1 MSDADVFKDRH
12 LYEDEEVIEKAI
24 NYLKYKDPAN
34 ANREYAIGYLKFM
47 QRFAFV
53 AEKSDNFDFDTFF
66 DKYKQSQ
73 EESTNN

>member
-1 MSDADVFKDRH
+1 MNDENVFNDRH

-24 NYLKYKDPAN
+24 NYLKYKDPEN

-53 AEKSDNFDFDTFF
+53 AEKTDGFDFDAFF
-66 DKYKQSQ
+66 DKYKKSQ
-73 EESTNN
+73 DEPKD

>member
-1 MSDADVFKDRH
+1 MSDSDIFQDRH

-47 QRFAFV
+47 QRFAFA
-53 AEKSDNFDFDTFF
+53 AEKTEGFDFDKFF
-66 DKYKQSQ
+66 DKYKQS
-73 EESTNN
+73 EHEDEDS